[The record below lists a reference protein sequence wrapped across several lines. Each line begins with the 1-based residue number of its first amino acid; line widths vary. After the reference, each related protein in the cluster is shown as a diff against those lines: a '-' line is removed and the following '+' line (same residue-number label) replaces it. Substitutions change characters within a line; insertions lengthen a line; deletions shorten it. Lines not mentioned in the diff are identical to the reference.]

1 MNSSQGGVAVSVF
14 RAAYFHNLIT
24 LSDDGW
30 WLGQLSLI
38 AADGSL
44 SHALVTNPGMGGG

>member
-1 MNSSQGGVAVSVF
+1 MTDGGL
-14 RAAYFHNLIT
+14 AAA
-24 LSDDGW
+24 